1 MRSVSQK
8 RTRTRTMLRAATG
21 SRAAGWTLMTGS
33 YHSPA
38 LRCAAVAAKRRL
50 PVLQEPPGDDPDAP
64 PRPAWQ
70 WVGFGALGIVVV
82 WLPLAAVTSVLVL
95 WWGGPIVPPLAQ
107 AVLFAGGLAL
117 AAMAG
122 GYLLG
127 RWGTR
132 GVGVREAALAGLS
145 ASAAAGALASMGMAL
160 PLRLL
165 VTRAAVMVATPPATL
180 GGRLGMK
187 KRSGAW

>member
-1 MRSVSQK
+1 
-8 RTRTRTMLRAATG
+8 
-21 SRAAGWTLMTGS
+21 MTGS

-50 PVLQEPPGDDPDAP
+50 PVLQEPPGDDPDTP

-82 WLPLAAVTSVLVL
+82 WLPLAAATSVLVL
-95 WWGGPIVPPLAQ
+95 WYGGPIVPPLAQ
-107 AVLFAGGLAL
+107 AALFAAGLAL
-117 AAMAG
+117 AATAG
-122 GYLLG
+122 GYLVG

-132 GVGVREAALAGLS
+132 GVGVRQAALAGLS
-145 ASAAAGALASMGMAL
+145 AAAATAAVASMGMAL

-165 VTRAAVMVATPPATL
+165 TTLVAMTVATPPAAL

>member
-1 MRSVSQK
+1 
-8 RTRTRTMLRAATG
+8 
-21 SRAAGWTLMTGS
+21 MTGS

-38 LRCAAVAAKRRL
+38 LGCARVSPKRRL
-50 PVLQEPPGDDPDAP
+50 PVLKEPPGDDSDAP
-64 PRPAWQ
+64 ARPPWQ

-95 WWGGPIVPPLAQ
+95 RYGGPIVPPLAQ
-107 AVLFAGGLAL
+107 AALFAGGLAL

-122 GYLLG
+122 GYLVG

-132 GVGVREAALAGLS
+132 GIGTREAALSGLS
-145 ASAAAGALASMGMAL
+145 AAAVAGVFASIGMTM

-165 VTRAAVMVATPPATL
+165 MAVVAMAVATPPAAL